1 MMKKLWIMLLCA
13 VVLMTTAACGVSKP
27 ASTKA
32 EDKQEAK
39 EDDTEYEEFNQLGLT
54 FLLPEGTTEEEAEAE
69 YTYYYRNGD
78 LYIMLQYDDD
88 YQLKKSEI
96 KAYADSVAEGFEDAE
111 LGEIKACKVNG
122 HEGYQFDISGE
133 IGGVDLIATLTSFNV
148 GSGHMSFF
156 VSNQSLD
163 KDDYTAINDKLIDS
177 IEVDDAAFEEAAAPD
192 YYVKG
197 DTAVTEECT
206 IKITGHK
213 VLKPGQGENAYGSD
227 TVILFEYDM
236 TNTSGEEMSAAV
248 EWPIIVQAVQDNS
261 SDTVNTLRPTVLMG
275 DNTAEVKLQKI
286 KAGGTVHCADAFV
299 LSDTTTPVQLIF
311 ANGTMGEEL
320 GTMTFKIK

>member
-1 MMKKLWIMLLCA
+1 MKKLWIMLLCA
-13 VVLMTTAACGVSKP
+13 MVLMTTAACGASKP
-27 ASTKA
+27 ADTKA

-39 EDDTEYEEFNQLGLT
+39 EDDTEYEEFNRFGL
-54 FLLPEGTTEEEAEAE
+54 FYELPKGTTEKEGDDGVISYKYEDNNLSVKAYKKDAPLTEDIATGFAGSFGNIIEEVKEVEVAGNTGYQCKVGSDTFNYGVTIVEAPQYFVTFIAFRLGDGDHDYSEFYYPIIKSIRVDESEEFVEAEE
-69 YTYYYRNGD
+69 
-78 LYIMLQYDDD
+78 
-88 YQLKKSEI
+88 E
-96 KAYADSVAEGFEDAE
+96 
-111 LGEIKACKVNG
+111 
-122 HEGYQFDISGE
+122 
-133 IGGVDLIATLTSFNV
+133 TS
-148 GSGHMSFF
+148 
-156 VSNQSLD
+156 
-163 KDDYTAINDKLIDS
+163 
-177 IEVDDAAFEEAAAPD
+177 D

>member
-13 VVLMTTAACGVSKP
+13 MVLMTTVACGVSKP
-27 ASTKA
+27 ADTKA

-39 EDDTEYEEFNQLGLT
+39 EDDTEYEKFNQLGLT

-111 LGEIKACKVNG
+111 LGEIKACKVDG
-122 HEGYQFDISGE
+122 HEGYQFDVSGE
-133 IGGVDLIATLTSFNV
+133 IGGVDMITTLTIFNV
-148 GSGHMSFF
+148 GEGHMSFF

-163 KDDYTAINDKLIDS
+163 KEDYETINEKLIDS
-177 IEVDDAAFEEAAAPD
+177 IKVDDSVFEEAATPD

-197 DTAVTEECT
+197 DTAVTEDCT

-213 VLKPGQGENAYGSD
+213 VLKPGQGDNAYGKD
-227 TVILFEYDM
+227 YVIVFEYDL
-236 TNTSGEEMSAAV
+236 TNTSGAKMTAAV
-248 EWPIIVQAVQDNS
+248 EWPIIVDVIQDN
-261 SDTVNTLRPTVLMG
+261 DPNAVNELQTAFI
-275 DNTAEVKLQKI
+275 DNSNAQAQLQEI
-286 KAGGTVHCADAFV
+286 KAGGTVHCKDAYT
-299 LSDTTTPVQLIF
+299 LTDTKTPVTLKF
-311 ANGTMGEEL
+311 TNGMMGEEL
-320 GTMTFKIK
+320 GTMTFEIK